1 MSKRRTRHPDEPRV
15 GKNGKLY
22 NERSHHPL
30 KYADPEQADAI
41 KQENLHVPSDRMLAV
56 VASGA
61 VLRPRQIAWV
71 RQGIINIVE
80 RNLQKASDVLDGS
93 AKWDGN
99 QTRLFLGFLDKVA
112 PRMSDNI
119 HRHEMQPTARD
130 YANLS
135 RAELQ
140 AALDDVMNDAKV
152 IEAEP
157 TPKPK
162 RKTLPR
168 TTAIAAMERRKK
180 RQIRLSVA
188 EAAARRLEQPETILP
203 PLTRKQD
210 DEIRRQRAKSAAGL
224 RKQRA
229 RSDALKDLEL
239 MAQLDPVV
247 EAAEKFIKTPPSEA
261 E

>member
-1 MSKRRTRHPDEPRV
+1 MRKRTRHPDEPRV

-61 VLRPRQIAWV
+61 VLRPKQIAWV

-80 RNLQKASDVLDGS
+80 RNLRKASDVLDGS

-140 AALDDVMNDAKV
+140 AALDDVMSEAKV

-157 TPKPK
+157 EAKPK
-162 RKTLPR
+162 R
-168 TTAIAAMERRKK
+168 ERKVKRPLELSRRRHKK
-180 RQIRLSVA
+180 YLLSIK
-188 EAAARRLEQPETILP
+188 ETGARHLEKEPTILP

-224 RKQRA
+224 RKRRA

-247 EAAEKFIKTPPSEA
+247 EAAEKFLKTPPSEA